1 MNGPATEPP
10 PPQTLW
16 SIGHSNHAIEAFVE
30 LLRRHAIAQ
39 LADVRSAPFS
49 RHWPQFN
56 RDDLAY
62 ALKTAGITYVF
73 LGRELGGKPDNP
85 ALRGPSGIPD
95 YDAIAATPLYAA
107 GLERLQAVG
116 AARRTAFMCS
126 EADPAHCHR
135 EKLVAR
141 SLRAAGWQVRHILSN
156 GTIQSEVQASLW
168 E

>member
-1 MNGPATEPP
+1 MKSQATEPP
-10 PPQTLW
+10 PPKTLW
-16 SIGHSNHAIEAFVE
+16 SVGHSNHAIEAFLE
-30 LLRRHAIAQ
+30 LLRRNAIAQ
-39 LADVRSAPFS
+39 LADVRTAPFS

-62 ALKTAGITYVF
+62 ALKTASITYVF
-73 LGRELGGKPDNP
+73 LGRELGGKPDSP

-107 GLERLQAVG
+107 GLERLKALG
-116 AARRTAFMCS
+116 AEQRTAFMCS

-141 SLRAAGWQVRHILSN
+141 SLRAAGWHVLNILSD
-156 GTIQSEVQASLW
+156 GTIQGEVQVSLW